1 MALFPYNSDP
11 KYSVYDINN
20 SQDFRGRSKRCDY
33 IQIGL
38 RLYSHLFCKGFI
50 FHYFCIYLSI
60 LLSISSGSGT
70 VHPTIIT
77 PFLLLNLKFPVECL
91 YICSWVRFSVG
102 YCIVCPSIY
111 TIWLPLW
118 YLQTFLI
125 ICCFFSFKLVCLRLV
140 QFGAPICEPHQRTKM
155 PRSKIKQDF
164 DFTTLKGFNIIKLT
178 TCDRLYNKKFV
189 HLLRCLTL
197 FLISF
202 YRLNTCL
209 LWGNIECSPL
219 FVPIVNKTNYLPLT
233 NVK

>member
-1 MALFPYNSDP
+1 MALFRYNSDP
-11 KYSVYDINN
+11 KYSVNEINIKGK
-20 SQDFRGRSKRCDY
+20 QVGAVILFR
-33 IQIGL
+33 L
-38 RLYSHLFCKGFI
+38 RYVYTLIYFVGASYFIIFVFIYLFC
-50 FHYFCIYLSI
+50 CLSVVVQELSTPPESPLSCCSI
-60 LLSISSGSGT
+60 LSFLSN
-70 VHPTIIT
+70 V
-77 PFLLLNLKFPVECL
+77 L
-91 YICSWVRFSVG
+91 YICSWVRFSFG

-125 ICCFFSFKLVCLRLV
+125 ICCFFSFKLVCLLLV

-164 DFTTLKGFNIIKLT
+164 HFTTLKGFKIIKLT
-178 TCDRLYNKKFV
+178 TCDRLYNTKFV

-197 FLISF
+197 FLIPF

-209 LWGNIECSPL
+209 LWENIECSPL
-219 FVPIVNKTNYLPLT
+219 LVPIVNKTNYLPLT